1 MMQLEMMLPA
11 LGAAGLG
18 HAHGY
23 WWLILAVVVIALIMP
38 LAYFFGRH
46 GGRAGE

>member
-11 LGAAGLG
+11 LGAAGPG
-18 HAHGY
+18 HSHPY
-23 WWLILAVVVIALIMP
+23 WWLILAVIVFASVIP
-38 LAYFFGRH
+38 LAYFFGKH